1 MSSSLGLGALRVATH
16 VQARESQAHREGA
29 RWGSRFYRGGPLQ
42 EPRASKE
49 MDDGEDSGCEAI
61 LHSANTAHFALLAPS
76 FCGSQNRVIFNLR
89 QAPFLEPRID
99 FVA

>member
-1 MSSSLGLGALRVATH
+1 
-16 VQARESQAHREGA
+16 
-29 RWGSRFYRGGPLQ
+29 
-42 EPRASKE
+42 
-49 MDDGEDSGCEAI
+49 MDDGEDSGEAI